1 MTVKY
6 IRLESSANIE
16 KRIEISNR
24 IIRGEIKLSHYA
36 VDNDIFYH
44 YYEILIPL
52 TNKKNNMI
60 NKIKCF
66 FGFHNWK
73 NIRPI
78 TPIPGKG
85 EQISFSNLH
94 KCEHCDKEQWL
105 GMGTII

>member
-1 MTVKY
+1 
-6 IRLESSANIE
+6 
-16 KRIEISNR
+16 
-24 IIRGEIKLSHYA
+24 
-36 VDNDIFYH
+36 
-44 YYEILIPL
+44 
-52 TNKKNNMI
+52 MI

-78 TPIPGKG
+78 TPIPEKG